1 MRLLFVCTGNT
12 CRSPMAEAIFRH
24 KVQGSPLPI
33 EVRSAGV
40 AAYDGQPASPHAQ
53 KVLMERGI
61 EHQHSASRIDE
72 QLLDW
77 ADLVL
82 TMTQGHKT
90 MVLSYFPALSD
101 KVYTLKEYVGDPTGE
116 IADPFGGSLD
126 IYRMAAAE
134 IEQELDRLHA
144 ILIEKLSQE

>member
-24 KVQGSPLPI
+24 KIQGGAI

-40 AAYDGQPASPHAQ
+40 AAYDGQPASEHAQ
-53 KVLMERGI
+53 KVLVERGI
-61 EHQHSASRIDE
+61 EHQHRARRIDDE
-72 QLLDW
+72 LLDW

-82 TMTQGHKT
+82 TMTKGHKT
-90 MVLSYFPALSD
+90 MIISYFPTSSG
-101 KVYTLKEYVGDPTGE
+101 KVYTLKEYVGDPSGE
-116 IADPFGGSLD
+116 IADPFGGSLE

-134 IEQELDRLHA
+134 IEQELDRLYT
-144 ILIEKLSQE
+144 KLSDQFSNE